1 MSVDLANELWDD
13 QSRSSLFTGVKTTI
27 YLFIAISGN
36 LAHLSNAGNMT
47 L

>member
-1 MSVDLANELWDD
+1 MSVDLANELWL
-13 QSRSSLFTGVKTTI
+13 SRSSSLTAIKTTI

-36 LAHLSNAGNMT
+36 LAHLSNAGKLT